1 MLRILLPIC
10 FCLLFGKQNLV
21 PVAESANVRLVN
33 GNSCCSG
40 RVEVYHDGR
49 WGTVCDD
56 YWDTTD
62 AQVVCREL
70 GCGSATSAPG
80 KSHFGQGSGTIWLDD
95 VSCYGSESSL
105 LSCGSR
111 GWGKHDCGHDKDAGV
126 VCTASHSAN
135 VRLVNG
141 NSCCSG
147 RVEVYHDNRWGT
159 VCDDY
164 WDTTDAQIVCR
175 ELGCGTAL
183 SAPGNA
189 HFGQGSGT
197 IWLDSVTCYGS
208 ESSLLSCG
216 SRGWGTQ
223 GCTHSEDAGVVCSGR
238 SRLVNGFGRCAGRV
252 EIYYRG
258 AWGSVCSDSWGLEDA
273 EVVCRELGCGAAV
286 SAPRG
291 AVYGE
296 GSGPIFLEDVDCT
309 GNEAMLHYCGSSALK
324 TRNCAHSKDVSV
336 ICFDAGVMTK
346 PSVLLQS
353 SYISFQP
360 GEDASF
366 TCTAPSR
373 LYTTI
378 DFYLYKSGSGN
389 YSSKE
394 SAGSPQTS
402 VTLTVPIVSE
412 AQQGSYICVYKVQG
426 RTESFSSPHSD
437 PVHIAVVDLKQP
449 DISVSVAAGAVT
461 RGGSFYITCSSAE
474 QHAEATFYLFKLPA
488 GFNESWNLSVPASKQ
503 SALFSFSA
511 ANSTD
516 EGNYSCQYQSRVSG
530 RVFESPLSEPLC
542 ITLKEPVLVPVVATV
557 TVTVAVLLLVL
568 ILVLLRCK
576 RRRTDSSKEGVSSAD
591 KLNAYTPQR
600 TGVLQTEESDS
611 NYKRQDFASEEE
623 RDLIYENTNFSEP
636 DCGIPGGCAEG
647 DDDCIYQNFG

>member
-1 MLRILLPIC
+1 MSSLL
-10 FCLLFGKQNLV
+10 
-21 PVAESANVRLVN
+21 ESAKVRLVN

-40 RVEVYHDGR
+40 RVEVYHDGQ

-324 TRNCAHSKDVSV
+324 THNCAHSKDVSV
-336 ICFDAGVMTK
+336 ICFDAGGCCL
-346 PSVLLQS
+346 SL
-353 SYISFQP
+353 SF
-360 GEDASF
+360 
-366 TCTAPSR
+366 
-373 LYTTI
+373 
-378 DFYLYKSGSGN
+378 
-389 YSSKE
+389 
-394 SAGSPQTS
+394 
-402 VTLTVPIVSE
+402 
-412 AQQGSYICVYKVQG
+412 
-426 RTESFSSPHSD
+426 
-437 PVHIAVVDLKQP
+437 
-449 DISVSVAAGAVT
+449 
-461 RGGSFYITCSSAE
+461 
-474 QHAEATFYLFKLPA
+474 LF
-488 GFNESWNLSVPASKQ
+488 
-503 SALFSFSA
+503 
-511 ANSTD
+511 
-516 EGNYSCQYQSRVSG
+516 
-530 RVFESPLSEPLC
+530 
-542 ITLKEPVLVPVVATV
+542 
-557 TVTVAVLLLVL
+557 
-568 ILVLLRCK
+568 
-576 RRRTDSSKEGVSSAD
+576 
-591 KLNAYTPQR
+591 
-600 TGVLQTEESDS
+600 
-611 NYKRQDFASEEE
+611 
-623 RDLIYENTNFSEP
+623 
-636 DCGIPGGCAEG
+636 
-647 DDDCIYQNFG
+647 